1 MTARKMIIYDCEDC
15 PKLDHKG
22 AFGKVYRIPAC
33 RKANKELP
41 WEPAVSERTIN
52 IYARRIPEIPKW
64 CPLPK
69 DES

>member
-1 MTARKMIIYDCEDC
+1 MTARKIVISDCKDC
-15 PKLDHKG
+15 QKLDHKG
-22 AFGKVYRIPAC
+22 AFGKVPKIPVC
-33 RKANKELP
+33 RKVDKELP
-41 WEPAVSERTIN
+41 WDPVVSEITSN